1 MTMGPVE
8 YLVIGF
14 EGNHFTG
21 EILPELRSLRERGL
35 IRIIDLLFVQKDQ
48 AGRAT
53 IRELSELSAEEARA
67 YDTVTG
73 DLVRMLTEEDVENVA
88 RGLPHNSSEAILLLE
103 HVWATHLRDT
113 IQRANGRLLDSGL
126 IPAADVEAVSAQLA
140 AEQAQPP
147 MH

>member
-8 YLVIGF
+8 YLEIGF

-48 AGRAT
+48 AGHAV
-53 IRELSELSAEEARA
+53 IHELSELNAEEARP
-67 YDTVTG
+67 YDAMRA
-73 DLVRMLTEEDVENVA
+73 DLVSMLTDEDVETLA
-88 RGLPHNSSEAILLLE
+88 REIPSNSSAAILLLE
-103 HVWATHLRDT
+103 HVWAIHLRDT

-126 IPAADVEAVSAQLA
+126 VPAADIEAASAQLG
-140 AEQAQPP
+140 AEQAPPP